1 MGIRIHTNTSA
12 TTALRN
18 LSQANAVEQASVEK
32 LSTGARVNKAG
43 DDAAALSISTK
54 MNAQM
59 RSQSQGIRNAS
70 DGISLLQ
77 TAEGGFNEISNV
89 LVRLRELAVQSSTG
103 TVGNNERSYIEREA
117 EMLKEQVD
125 QVARSTQYNGLKLL
139 ASQND
144 DFQIHLGGAGGGD
157 SDIYIIE
164 RVKFYSTAASL
175 GLEEVSFLDQSS
187 AQESLE
193 ILDSAINRIS
203 SRRSSI
209 GALQNQIVSG
219 RNNTENNRMNKAAA
233 NSNLVD
239 ADMAHATA
247 ENARSKILEMAGL
260 AVLGQANQNASV
272 ALKLIG

>member
-1 MGIRIHTNTSA
+1 MGMRIHTNTSA

-32 LSTGARVNKAG
+32 LSTGSRVNKAG
-43 DDAAALSISTK
+43 DDAAALSISSK
-54 MNAQM
+54 MTAQI

-89 LVRLRELAVQSSTG
+89 LVRLRELAVQASTG
-103 TVGNNERSYIEREA
+103 TVGNNERSYIERES

-144 DFQIHLGGAGGGD
+144 DFQIHMGGAGGGD
-157 SDIYIIE
+157 SDIYVIE

-175 GLEEVSFLDQSS
+175 GLEEVSFLEQGS

-209 GALQNQIVSG
+209 GALQNQIISG
-219 RNNTENNRMNKAAA
+219 RNNAENGKLNKAAA
-233 NSNLVD
+233 NSNMMD
-239 ADMAHATA
+239 ADFAQATA

-260 AVLGQANQNASV
+260 AVLGQANQNAAV